1 MRKGVIW
8 LVVVTVGLMAA
19 ILIWI
24 GVVME
29 MPNNE
34 ELELTVDQR
43 NVLLFAGVPQDRLD
57 DRALLPSEMRLL
69 EWLAQAQE
77 FMAKR
82 YPQEQFAFIG
92 VDNTSSRRES
102 CFLHAV
108 SASAPERTFTVK
120 VTEERCTESYYAIVK
135 QAEMEEIVR
144 EAFAQ
149 AGVEAGLELTIN
161 SLYGLEFDPAEP
173 LKQTLADGRLL
184 SVGGFVYVQA
194 ADLEALQQHLGKT
207 LRAAG
212 LCGGFALCQ
221 VKDATLEEVLAR
233 TGSNKAY
240 VAREVYVRLPAEA
253 SEVK

>member
-1 MRKGVIW
+1 MRKKNV
-8 LVVVTVGLMAA
+8 LLLTAFAGLLAA
-19 ILIWI
+19 LLILI
-24 GVVME
+24 GVVKE
-29 MPNNE
+29 MPNNK
-34 ELELTVDQR
+34 ELILTVDQR
-43 NVLLFAGVPQDRLD
+43 NVLLSAGAPQDRLD
-57 DRALLPSEMRLL
+57 EGILLSSEERLL

-82 YPQEQFAFIG
+82 YPREQFTFIR
-92 VDNTSSRRES
+92 VDNTSPRGDNCR
-102 CFLHAV
+102 LHAV
-108 SASAPERTFTVK
+108 SASAPDRVFTVK
-120 VTEERCTESYYAIVK
+120 VTEDGCTESYYAIVK

-149 AGVEAGLELTIN
+149 AGAEGGLELTVN
-161 SLYGLEFDPAEP
+161 GLYGTDFDPDEP

-184 SVGGFVYVQA
+184 SVGGFVYVQT